1 MASFKNSSKLAEKT
15 VNIASEEDFPTLGV
29 PKPIGVSLPKSNK
42 GFIQMAE
49 EWGKEIKEDE
59 IANIRRIA
67 NDENERK
74 IKAKEKKHKVIPKVK
89 GMIIPKKKN
98 EYYDETTKTYKP
110 IVEDDISD
118 DSFESGPSNQE
129 EEEEEEIIDEEYN
142 TNIGNDGRRRY
153 DLY

>member
-1 MASFKNSSKLAEKT
+1 
-15 VNIASEEDFPTLGV
+15 
-29 PKPIGVSLPKSNK
+29 
-42 GFIQMAE
+42 MAE

-74 IKAKEKKHKVIPKVK
+74 IKAKEKKPEVIPKVK

-118 DSFESGPSNQE
+118 DSFESGPSNHE